1 MKNLLLMAPP
11 AGGKGTISEMLEKD
25 YGYVHIST
33 GDLIREID
41 PETPLGKEI
50 TECIKKGAFVDDN
63 LVLSLLKKELDKHT
77 GKPFVLDGF
86 PRNMTQVKEITEF
99 FHKYDIKLEHVIYID
114 VDYDTCLKRALGRI
128 MCPNCHASFN
138 EYFMKPKLDGVCDEC
153 GTKLEKRVDDNE
165 ESFKSRYEVF
175 HNLTLPVLKHYE
187 KEGLLIKVNK
197 DNVFEKIVSV
207 IEND

>member
-11 AGGKGTISEMLEKD
+11 AGGKGTISEMLEKN
-25 YGYVHIST
+25 YGYIHIST

-41 PETPLGKEI
+41 PDTALGKEI
-50 TECIKKGAFVDDN
+50 TECIKKGDFVDDK
-63 LVLSLLKKELDKHT
+63 LVLSLLKNELDKYK
-77 GKPFVLDGF
+77 GKPFILDGF
-86 PRNMTQVKEITEF
+86 PRNMTQVEEITEF
-99 FHKYDIKLEHVIYID
+99 FEKYDIKLDYVIYID

-128 MCPNCHASFN
+128 MCPNCHSSFN
-138 EYFMKPKLDGVCDEC
+138 KYFKKPKLDDVCDNC

-187 KEGLLIKVNK
+187 KMGILIRTDK
-197 DNVFEKIVSV
+197 DNVYEKIVSV

>member
-11 AGGKGTISEMLEKD
+11 AGGKGTISEMLEKN
-25 YGYVHIST
+25 YGYIHIST
-33 GDLIREID
+33 GDLIREINPD
-41 PETPLGKEI
+41 TALGKEI
-50 TECIKKGAFVDDN
+50 TECIKKGDFVDDK
-63 LVLSLLKKELDKHT
+63 LVLSLLKNELDKYK
-77 GKPFVLDGF
+77 GKPFILDGF
-86 PRNMTQVKEITEF
+86 PRNMTQVEEITEF
-99 FHKYDIKLEHVIYID
+99 FEKYDIKLDYVIYID

-128 MCPNCHASFN
+128 MCPNCHSSFN
-138 EYFMKPKLDGVCDEC
+138 KYFKKPKLDDVCDNC

-187 KEGLLIKVNK
+187 KMGILIRTDK
-197 DNVFEKIVSV
+197 DNVYEKIVSV